1 MVKLLASITA
11 TALFAIIGSGDA
23 FQSPAV
29 SSILQRHVGGKIDT
43 KTLLQSTIINGETP
57 TEIST
62 DDEPTIAADTD
73 TQKSKTPEFNWFKAW
88 HPIVPIEF
96 LDNEKPH
103 KFKLL
108 GMDIVIWN
116 DGPIDT
122 ESPKFQSRKDR
133 PKGAKKL
140 DGNWR
145 CFVDQCPHRKGMS
158 VKVCISCAQKCI
170 ACIMCVLFGI

>member
-1 MVKLLASITA
+1 MIKLLASIA
-11 TALFAIIGSGDA
+11 ALFIGGGDA
-23 FQSPAV
+23 FQPAI
-29 SSILQRHVGGKIDT
+29 SSVFQQHVGGKIDT
-43 KTLLQSTIINGETP
+43 KTLLLQSTIINGDTP
-57 TEIST
+57 TAIAT

-73 TQKSKTPEFNWFKAW
+73 TQSSKTPEFNWFKAW

-103 KFKLL
+103 KFQLL

-158 VKVCISCAQKCI
+158 T
-170 ACIMCVLFGI
+170 